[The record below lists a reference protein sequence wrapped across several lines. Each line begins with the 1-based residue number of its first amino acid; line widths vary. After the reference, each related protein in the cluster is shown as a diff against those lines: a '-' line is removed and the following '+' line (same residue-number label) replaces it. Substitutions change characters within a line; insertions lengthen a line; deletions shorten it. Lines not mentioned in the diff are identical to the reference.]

1 MLPPTVS
8 ERARRADAVAARR
21 PGTGGGTGRF
31 GRVSTTDTGWN
42 FADLW
47 ETVARQIPDALAQQ
61 QGDRTHTW
69 ADFNRRANGVAAALL
84 ADPTAVEQAKVAQ
97 YLYNSPEYL
106 ESVFAAFKA
115 GHAVVNTNYRYAADE
130 LVYLWD
136 NADATAVVF
145 HGTFAEQCDAVRA
158 RVPEVRTWLW
168 VDDGSGPCPDWATP
182 YEAAAG
188 AGTDDDVRGDWG
200 RSGDHLLLLYTGGTT
215 GMPKGVMW
223 RQDDLF
229 NVLDANNKK
238 RLPPEQDLDAVAD
251 RISKAGPR
259 NMPAAPLMH
268 GTGLFNA
275 LSNLM
280 IGGSIT
286 TMEGRHFSA
295 EEFLDDVVRYG
306 INSTSIVG
314 DAFAKP
320 ILRALDA
327 EPDRWDISSLR
338 VIVSSGVMWSKETKE
353 GLLRHNPRLIMVDS
367 LGSSE
372 AIGMATNTTTA
383 DSSGETAKFVLS
395 PTSRVVT
402 DDGRDVVPGSGE
414 LGRVALRGRTP
425 IGYYKDETKSAQTFV
440 VIDGERYSIPGDYAT
455 VEADG
460 TVTLL
465 GRGSQCINTGGEKVY
480 PEEVEECLKL
490 HPAVADA
497 AVVGV
502 PDDKWGEAITA
513 LVEPHEGASVDG
525 DELIAHVKGRLA
537 AYKAPKRVV
546 VVSSI
551 GRAANGKLDYKKLR
565 SDAIA
570 PPVAAGTENPA

>member
-1 MLPPTVS
+1 MTTS
-8 ERARRADAVAARR
+8 DA
-21 PGTGGGTGRF
+21 
-31 GRVSTTDTGWN
+31 GWN

-47 ETVARQIPDALAQQ
+47 ETVAAQIPDALAQQ
-61 QGDRTHTW
+61 QGDRAHSW
-69 ADFNRRANGVAAALL
+69 AELNRRANGVATVMLRSDAA
-84 ADPTAVEQAKVAQ
+84 EQDKVAQ
-97 YLYNSPEYL
+97 YLYNGPEYL
-106 ESVFAAFKA
+106 ESMFAAFKA
-115 GHAVVNTNYRYAADE
+115 GLAVVNTNYRYAADE

-136 NADATAVVF
+136 NADATTVVF
-145 HGTFAEQCDAVRA
+145 HGAFSEQCEGVRG
-158 RVPEVRTWLW
+158 RVPKVHTWLW
-168 VDDGSGPCPDWATP
+168 VDDDTGPCPEWATP
-182 YEAAAG
+182 YEDAAAS
-188 AGTDDDVRGDWG
+188 GTDENVQGPWG

-229 NVLDANNKK
+229 GVLDANNKK
-238 RLPPEQDLDAVAD
+238 RMPPEQDLDAVAE
-251 RISKAGPR
+251 RIVKAGPR

-275 LSNLM
+275 ISNLM
-280 IGGSIT
+280 VGGSIT

-295 EEFLDDVVRYG
+295 EEFLDTVQRYG

-320 ILRALDA
+320 ILRALDT
-327 EPDRWDISSLR
+327 EPDRWDISTLR
-338 VIVSSGVMWSKETKE
+338 VVVSSGVMWSKETKE

-372 AIGMATNTTTA
+372 AIGMASNTTT
-383 DSSGETAKFVLS
+383 SESRGETAKFELG
-395 PTSRVVT
+395 PTTRVIT
-402 DDGRDVVPGSGE
+402 DDGLDVIPGSGD
-414 LGRVALRGRTP
+414 LGRVALPGRTP
-425 IGYYKDETKSAQTFV
+425 IGYYKDEAKSAQTFV

-490 HPAVADA
+490 HPTVADA

-502 PDDKWGEAITA
+502 PDEKWGEAITA
-513 LVEPHEGASVDG
+513 LVEPHAG
-525 DELIAHVKGRLA
+525 DVIDQAELIAHVKARLA

-546 VVSSI
+546 TVTSI
-551 GRAANGKLDYKKLR
+551 GRAANGKLDYRQLR
-565 SDAIA
+565 SAAIDD
-570 PPVAAGTENPA
+570 PAV

>member
-1 MLPPTVS
+1 V
-8 ERARRADAVAARR
+8 
-21 PGTGGGTGRF
+21 
-31 GRVSTTDTGWN
+31 TTTESGWN

-47 ETVARQIPDALAQQ
+47 ETVAAQIPDALAQQ
-61 QGDRTHTW
+61 QGERASSW
-69 ADFNRRANGVAAALL
+69 AEFNRRANGVAAALL
-84 ADPTAVEQAKVAQ
+84 GPNSAEQDKVAQ

-115 GHAVVNTNYRYAADE
+115 GFAVVNTNYRYAADE

-145 HGTFAEQCDAVRA
+145 HGTFAEQCDTVRE
-158 RVPEVRTWLW
+158 RVPKVHTWLW
-168 VDDGSGPCPDWATP
+168 VDDGTGPCPDWATP
-182 YEAAAG
+182 YDAAAS
-188 AGTDDDVRGDWG
+188 AGTDDDVSGPWG

-229 NVLDANNKK
+229 GVLDANNK
-238 RLPPEQDLDAVAD
+238 RRMPPEQDLDAVAE
-251 RISKAGPR
+251 RIVAAGPR
-259 NMPAAPLMH
+259 NLPAAPLMH

-280 IGGSIT
+280 VGGSIT

-295 EEFLDDVVRYG
+295 EEFLDTVERYR

-327 EPDRWDISSLR
+327 EPDRWDISTLR
-338 VIVSSGVMWSKETKE
+338 VVVSSGVMWSKETKQ

-372 AIGMATNTTTA
+372 AIGMASNTTTSE
-383 DSSGETAKFVLS
+383 SSGETAKFELG
-395 PTSRVVT
+395 PTTRVIT
-402 DDGRDVVPGSGE
+402 DEGRDVVPGSGE
-414 LGRVALRGRTP
+414 LGRVALPGRTP
-425 IGYYKDETKSAQTFV
+425 IGYYKDEAKSAQTFV

-455 VEADG
+455 VEPDG

-490 HPAVADA
+490 HPTVADA

-502 PDDKWGEAITA
+502 PDEKWGEAITA
-513 LVEPHEGASVDG
+513 LVEPHAGDVVDPA
-525 DELIAHVKGRLA
+525 ELIAHVKSRLA
-537 AYKAPKRVV
+537 AYKAPKRVLAV
-546 VVSSI
+546 GSI
-551 GRAANGKLDYKKLR
+551 GRAANGKLDYKRLR

-570 PPVAAGTENPA
+570 EPGMVAGDGAAV

>member
-1 MLPPTVS
+1 VT
-8 ERARRADAVAARR
+8 
-21 PGTGGGTGRF
+21 
-31 GRVSTTDTGWN
+31 TTDSGWN

-47 ETVARQIPDALAQQ
+47 ETVAAQIPDALAQQ
-61 QGDRTHTW
+61 QGDRAYSW
-69 ADFNRRANGVAAALL
+69 AEFDRRANGVAAALL
-84 ADPTAVEQAKVAQ
+84 GPDSAEQDKVAQ

-115 GHAVVNTNYRYAADE
+115 GFAVVNTNYRYAADE

-136 NADATAVVF
+136 NADTTTVVF
-145 HGTFAEQCDAVRA
+145 HGTFAEQCDTVRE
-158 RVPEVRTWLW
+158 RVPKVHTWLW
-168 VDDGSGPCPDWATP
+168 VDDGTGPCPDWATP
-182 YEAAAG
+182 YEDAAAAG
-188 AGTDDDVRGDWG
+188 TDEAVRGPWG

-229 NVLDANNKK
+229 GVLDANNKK
-238 RLPPEQDLDAVAD
+238 RMPPEQDLDAVAE
-251 RISKAGPR
+251 RIVAAGPR
-259 NMPAAPLMH
+259 NLPAAPLMH

-275 LSNLM
+275 ISNLM
-280 IGGSIT
+280 VGGSIT

-295 EEFLDDVVRYG
+295 EEFLDTVQRYG

-327 EPDRWDISSLR
+327 EPDRWDISTLR
-338 VIVSSGVMWSKETKE
+338 VVVSSGVMWSKETKQ

-372 AIGMATNTTTA
+372 AIGMASNTTTSE
-383 DSSGETAKFVLS
+383 SSGETAKFELG
-395 PTSRVVT
+395 PTTRVIT
-402 DDGRDVVPGSGE
+402 DEGRDVVPGSGE
-414 LGRVALRGRTP
+414 LGRVALPGRTP
-425 IGYYKDETKSAQTFV
+425 IGYYKDEAKSAQTFV

-490 HPAVADA
+490 HPTVADA

-502 PDDKWGEAITA
+502 PDEKWGEAITA
-513 LVEPHEGASVDG
+513 LVEPHADDVVDPA
-525 DELIAHVKGRLA
+525 ELIAHVKSRLA
-537 AYKAPKRVV
+537 AYKAPKRVIA
-546 VVSSI
+546 VSSI
-551 GRAANGKLDYKKLR
+551 GRAANGKLDYKRLR
-565 SDAIA
+565 ADA
-570 PPVAAGTENPA
+570 VADPDIVAGDGAAV

>member
-1 MLPPTVS
+1 MT
-8 ERARRADAVAARR
+8 
-21 PGTGGGTGRF
+21 
-31 GRVSTTDTGWN
+31 TTDGGWN

-47 ETVARQIPDALAQQ
+47 ETVAAQIPDALAQQ
-61 QGDRTHTW
+61 QGDRSSTW
-69 ADFNRRANGVAAALL
+69 AEFDRRANGLAAALL
-84 ADPTAVEQAKVAQ
+84 SVPGAAEQDKVAQ

-115 GHAVVNTNYRYAADE
+115 GFAVVNTNYRYAADE

-145 HGTFAEQCDAVRA
+145 HGTFADQCDAVRD
-158 RVPEVRTWLW
+158 RVPKVRTWLW
-168 VDDGSGPCPDWATP
+168 VDDGTGPCPAWATP
-182 YEAAAG
+182 YERTAAAG
-188 AGTDDDVRGDWG
+188 TAESVTGPWG

-215 GMPKGVMW
+215 GLPKGVMW

-229 NVLDANNKK
+229 GVLDANNKK
-238 RLPPEQDLDAVAD
+238 RMPPEEDLDAVAE
-251 RISKAGPR
+251 RVTRAGPR

-275 LSNLM
+275 ISNLM
-280 IGGSIT
+280 VGGSIT

-295 EEFLDDVVRYG
+295 EEFLDDVQRYG

-327 EPDRWDISSLR
+327 EPGRWDISTLR
-338 VIVSSGVMWSKETKE
+338 VIVSSGVMWSKETKQ

-383 DSSGETAKFVLS
+383 ESSGETAKFELS

-402 DDGRDVVPGSGE
+402 DDGRDVEPGSGE
-414 LGRVALRGRTP
+414 VGRVALRGRTP

-440 VIDGERYSIPGDYAT
+440 VIEGERYSIPGDYAT

-490 HPAVADA
+490 HAAVADA

-513 LVEPHEGASVDG
+513 LVEPHRGAGVD
-525 DELIAHVKGRLA
+525 DAELIAHVKSHLA
-537 AYKAPKRVV
+537 AYKAPKKVFL
-546 VVSSI
+546 VSTI
-551 GRAANGKLDYKKLR
+551 GRAANGKLDYKRLR
-565 SDAIA
+565 SEAIA
-570 PPVAAGTENPA
+570 ASGVGDRAVDAV

>member
-1 MLPPTVS
+1 VNETH
-8 ERARRADAVAARR
+8 A
-21 PGTGGGTGRF
+21 
-31 GRVSTTDTGWN
+31 GWN

-47 ETVARQIPDALAQQ
+47 ETIARRIPDALAQQ
-61 QGDRTHTW
+61 QGDRRHTW
-69 ADFNRRANGVAAALL
+69 AEFDRRANGVAAALL
-84 ADPTAVEQAKVAQ
+84 RPDSREQDKVAQ

-106 ESVFAAFKA
+106 ESIFAAFKA
-115 GHAVVNTNYRYAADE
+115 GFACVNTNYRYAADE

-145 HGTFAEQCDAVRA
+145 HGTFADQCAAVRE
-158 RVPEVRTWLW
+158 RVPKVTTWLW
-168 VDDGSGPCPDWATP
+168 VDDGSGPCPEWATP
-182 YEAAAG
+182 YEDAAG
-188 AGTDDDVRGDWG
+188 AGTDEAVSGPWG

-229 NVLDANNKK
+229 GVLDANNKK
-238 RLPPEQDLDAVAD
+238 RMPPEQDLGAVAD
-251 RISKAGPR
+251 RISTPGPR

-275 LSNLM
+275 ISNLM

-286 TMEGRHFSA
+286 TMVGRHFSA
-295 EEFLDDVVRYG
+295 EEFLDEVQRHG

-383 DSSGETAKFVLS
+383 ESSGETARFELS

-425 IGYYKDETKSAQTFV
+425 IGYYKDEAKSAQTFV
-440 VIDGERYSIPGDYAT
+440 MIDGERYSIPGDYAT

-513 LVEPHEGASVDG
+513 LVEPLPGAEVDAA
-525 DELIAHVKGRLA
+525 ELIAHVKSRLA

-546 VVSSI
+546 TVTSV
-551 GRAANGKLDYKKLR
+551 GRAANGKLDYRKLR
-565 SDAIA
+565 SDAITSSA
-570 PPVAAGTENPA
+570 V